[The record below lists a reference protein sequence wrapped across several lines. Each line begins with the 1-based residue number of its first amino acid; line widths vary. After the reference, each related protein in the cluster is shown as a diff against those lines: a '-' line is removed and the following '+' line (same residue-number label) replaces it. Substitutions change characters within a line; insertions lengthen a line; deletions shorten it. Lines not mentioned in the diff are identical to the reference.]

1 MTTLSGGR
9 WALRNAQAKRE
20 NEPYAGSETVIMK
33 HHAFGLPNVRFRSS
47 AREPDISKA
56 LIELSAGTGQGLEM
70 IDTAFPRG
78 NRRRLPMA

>member
-1 MTTLSGGR
+1 
-9 WALRNAQAKRE
+9 
-20 NEPYAGSETVIMK
+20 MK

-47 AREPDISKA
+47 AREPGISKA